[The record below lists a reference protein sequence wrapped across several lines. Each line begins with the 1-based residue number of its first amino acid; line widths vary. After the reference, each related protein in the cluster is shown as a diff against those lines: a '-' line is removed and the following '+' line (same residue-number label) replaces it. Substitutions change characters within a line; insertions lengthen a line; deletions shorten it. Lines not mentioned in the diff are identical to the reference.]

1 MGVEEKGRLM
11 AQTPSSWVLFWED
24 QEGATVGGG
33 EDKHQEK
40 INLEQDS
47 LVCLVVGI
55 ITAAVVH
62 LNITTDTTTDTTV
75 GLILEVVDT
84 TVDTTQSTG
93 VSVTTDSHSKTSM
106 EQHMVPVR

>member
-62 LNITTDTTTDTTV
+62 LNTTTTTTTGTTVGTTTDTTTDTTV

-93 VSVTTDSHSKTSM
+93 VSVTTD
-106 EQHMVPVR
+106 